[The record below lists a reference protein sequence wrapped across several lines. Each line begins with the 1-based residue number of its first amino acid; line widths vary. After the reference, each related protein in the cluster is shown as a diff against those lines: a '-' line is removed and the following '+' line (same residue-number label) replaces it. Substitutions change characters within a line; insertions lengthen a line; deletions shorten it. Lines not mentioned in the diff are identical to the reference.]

1 MRMEKR
7 EAGPSLIFSKIFS
20 DFRKLRRADPVEA
33 GEQVNVD
40 ESVFRNRPTP
50 TFALVCVSRK

>member
-1 MRMEKR
+1 MEIFR
-7 EAGPSLIFSKIFS
+7 TASLTRKIFS
-20 DFRKLRRADPVEA
+20 DFRELRLTDPVEA
-33 GEQVNVD
+33 GKHVNVD